1 MEKAGACRG
10 LRLTLQQGMAEDE
23 KLLLAG
29 AALFRQG
36 RQGRVKAGGGLRVQL
51 HGRAFPVDP
60 AVPGLAPGVS
70 SFTSSEAGYSPP
82 SRQTRWCRQLTK
94 PLVT

>member
-29 AALFRQG
+29 AVLFRQG
-36 RQGRVKAGGGLRVQL
+36 RQGRVNAGGGLRVSC
-51 HGRAFPVDP
+51 AT
-60 AVPGLAPGVS
+60 AA
-70 SFTSSEAGYSPP
+70 
-82 SRQTRWCRQLTK
+82 
-94 PLVT
+94 

>member
-29 AALFRQG
+29 AVLFRQG
-36 RQGRVKAGGGLRVQL
+36 RQGRVKAGGGLRVQAQL
-51 HGRAFPVDP
+51 HGGQALLFP
-60 AVPGLAPGVS
+60 LR
-70 SFTSSEAGYSPP
+70 
-82 SRQTRWCRQLTK
+82 RQALPQ